1 MNSLL
6 KIVIS
11 LNRTC
16 STVDVI
22 LTDESFFAFLMSS
35 SSAKMM
41 TSIATSIDFFHE
53 VLLCFHSM
61 IAR

>member
-1 MNSLL
+1 VNSLS

-11 LNRTC
+11 LGRTC

-22 LTDESFFAFLMSS
+22 LTGVSFFAFLMISP
-35 SSAKMM
+35 SAKM
-41 TSIATSIDFFHE
+41 TASIATSINFFHE
-53 VLLCFHSM
+53 ALLCFHSM

>member
-1 MNSLL
+1 MNSLS

-11 LNRTC
+11 LGRTC
-16 STVDVI
+16 STVNVI
-22 LTDESFFAFLMSS
+22 LTDVSFFAFLMIS

-41 TSIATSIDFFHE
+41 TSIATLIDFFHE
-53 VLLCFHSM
+53 ALLCFHSM